1 MSNSAGSDQDVDG
14 KEASV
19 LEAATGVKVLRHSLR
34 KPFCGPQILD
44 YLFNAP
50 DSNVTSPSQI
60 AVVGDRILT
69 DVLMAN
75 LMGSWSIYVK
85 NGVVTEKDLVG
96 FVARLINRDSDMQPD

>member
-1 MSNSAGSDQDVDG
+1 MSNSAGSDQDVND
-14 KEASV
+14 KEANL
-19 LEAATGVKVLRHSLR
+19 LEEATGVKVLRHSLR

-50 DSNVTSPSQI
+50 DSNVTSPSQV

-75 LMGSWSIYVK
+75 SMGSWSIYVK
-85 NGVVTEKDLVG
+85 NGVVTEKDWVG
-96 FVARLINRDSDMQPD
+96 FVTRLINIDSDMHTD